1 MAMGQTHAA
10 LFVVLAL
17 VVACSDAKD
26 SRNSSARATLPP
38 IFPKG
43 PASTTN
49 WNSNAG
55 ALLLVAAGNTDDS
68 ATLVL
73 PDVTDSTIAF
83 LHGTRPAVSGVIV
96 DLFGRSGKIESGA
109 SFTVTSPVD
118 SSEGCFT
125 WPSAKLRSPRAGWA
139 VGFAAG
145 HVAPIRLDSIEAMP
159 SVDSAAL
166 AAALTQSAA
175 LLPVTSDPAFRGLP
189 FRVRSAYSFRFD
201 SIDAVVADVVR
212 SVNEEANP
220 RLEHLLLIGEKP
232 VGTTGKYSVVY
243 YNRSA
248 GAEESTPVTELMA
261 MVLPGRTKQPVAV
274 INVEYGDGGRFG
286 LLERRDD
293 GRWRPTWRS
302 AYTGC

>member
-1 MAMGQTHAA
+1 MRTA
-10 LFVVLAL
+10 LFAIIASLA
-17 VVACSDAKD
+17 ACQDAKETSD
-26 SRNSSARATLPP
+26 TSARVTLPP

-43 PASTTN
+43 PAANTN
-49 WNSNAG
+49 WDANVG
-55 ALLLVAAGNTDDS
+55 AVLLVAAGNTEDS
-68 ATLVL
+68 ATIVL

-83 LHGTRPAVSGVIV
+83 LHGSRPAVGGMLV
-96 DLFGRSGKIESGA
+96 DLFGRSGRIESGA
-109 SFTVTSPVD
+109 SFTVTSAVD

-125 WPSAKLRSPRAGWA
+125 WPSAKLRTARSGWA

-145 HVAPIRLDSIEAMP
+145 HVIPIQLDSIEALP

-166 AAALTQSAA
+166 AASLTQSAA
-175 LLPVTSDPAFRGLP
+175 LLPVTADPAFRGLP
-189 FRVRSAYSFRFD
+189 FRVRSAYTFRFD
-201 SIDAVVADVVR
+201 SVDAVVADVVR

-232 VGTTGKYSVVY
+232 AGVPGKYSVVY

-261 MVLPGRTKQPVAV
+261 IVLVGKTKQPVAV

-286 LLERRDD
+286 LLERT
-293 GRWRPTWRS
+293 GAPRWRTTWRS